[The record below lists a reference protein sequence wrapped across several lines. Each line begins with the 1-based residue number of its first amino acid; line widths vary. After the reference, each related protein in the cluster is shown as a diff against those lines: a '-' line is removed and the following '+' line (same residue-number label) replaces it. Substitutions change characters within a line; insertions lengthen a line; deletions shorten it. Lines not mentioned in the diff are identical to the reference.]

1 MAWLAKPRMR
11 NPKTFRC
18 FPRVLM
24 AAGYGGGSGLGPWHR
39 CPMVPMFE
47 DDRSKSAWN
56 MGMGCN
62 CDPQTSFW
70 SFCQDRCDFWCNNIS
85 WKMSQDGV
93 RKDINVNRPCRGA
106 TSQFGNKESMIDPW
120 LNTAF
125 APHDLTTKHRYS
137 VSENQMRLLIAFSW
151 SSLTSPKLK
160 PSILHHG
167 RRVNGSLGSRF
178 CGFGFWDYLNLGW
191 FATGQN
197 PPPVYLHLIYIYIY
211 IYKYVYN
218 IYI

>member
-1 MAWLAKPRMR
+1 
-11 NPKTFRC
+11 
-18 FPRVLM
+18 M

-137 VSENQMRLLIAFSW
+137 VSENQMRLLIAFSL

-191 FATGQN
+191 FATGQTHH
-197 PPPVYLHLIYIYIY
+197 PCIYIWYIYIH
-211 IYKYVYN
+211 I
-218 IYI
+218 

>member
-1 MAWLAKPRMR
+1 
-11 NPKTFRC
+11 
-18 FPRVLM
+18 
-24 AAGYGGGSGLGPWHR
+24 
-39 CPMVPMFE
+39 
-47 DDRSKSAWN
+47 
-56 MGMGCN
+56 
-62 CDPQTSFW
+62 
-70 SFCQDRCDFWCNNIS
+70 
-85 WKMSQDGV
+85 MSQDGV

-160 PSILHHG
+160 PSFLHHG

-191 FATGQN
+191 FATGQTHH
-197 PPPVYLHLIYIYIY
+197 PCIYIWYIYIY

-218 IYI
+218 IYIVTLANLITLHDWLFHEKKRPNNLNM